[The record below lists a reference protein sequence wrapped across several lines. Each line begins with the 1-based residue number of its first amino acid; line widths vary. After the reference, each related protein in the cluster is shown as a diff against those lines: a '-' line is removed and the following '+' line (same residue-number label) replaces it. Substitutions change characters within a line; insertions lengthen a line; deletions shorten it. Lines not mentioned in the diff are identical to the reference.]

1 MSLHVQKKALFVAE
15 FSVVFKFIVQFRSVI
30 RDRHLR
36 LDCSFAFFLQLCSL
50 PLKSSSLLETDRT
63 RVSMR
68 WCLGGCEA
76 FILRN
81 LRPPNTLSRHV
92 LENCVLGD
100 LCPYKID
107 LSDILLKSSVPPW
120 SRIKEASDE
129 GLTIITSASE
139 E

>member
-1 MSLHVQKKALFVAE
+1 MSLHVQKKALFVAK
-15 FSVVFKFIVQFRSVI
+15 FSVTFKFIVQFRSI
-30 RDRHLR
+30 SRDWYLR

-50 PLKSSSLLETDRT
+50 PLKTSPLLETDRT

-81 LRPPNTLSRHV
+81 PRPNTLSRHV

-107 LSDILLKSSVPPW
+107 FSDILLKSSVPPW

-129 GLTIITSASE
+129 SLTIITSASE

>member
-1 MSLHVQKKALFVAE
+1 
-15 FSVVFKFIVQFRSVI
+15 
-30 RDRHLR
+30 
-36 LDCSFAFFLQLCSL
+36 
-50 PLKSSSLLETDRT
+50 
-63 RVSMR
+63 MR

-81 LRPPNTLSRHV
+81 PGPDTLSWHV

-107 LSDILLKSSVPPW
+107 FSDILLKSSVPPW

-139 E
+139 EQVSMLPLSCCEAV